1 MQKEG
6 IILLLLHPLIMISD
20 RLMVNGQK
28 KGGWHIS
35 SHPPL
40 SLTWVFGI
48 SRRYRVISFS
58 AT

>member
-6 IILLLLHPLIMISD
+6 IILLLLRPLIMISD

-28 KGGWHIS
+28 GGLAHQQS
-35 SHPPL
+35 PPFVIDV
-40 SLTWVFGI
+40 VFGI
-48 SRRYRVISFS
+48 SRRYRVTSFS